1 MFYNLNHG
9 GSQTGGAVQE
19 LMTNSNVI
27 FEDAKE
33 ASGQLPHLHQCF
45 ITTLHVYK
53 ICLHTYPETVL
64 GCAWDMWDHH
74 NSMIQH
80 QITQSLVNDQVRA
93 LYAEGAQH
101 LPQDVLKFLEFPQAV

>member
-1 MFYNLNHG
+1 
-9 GSQTGGAVQE
+9 
-19 LMTNSNVI
+19 MTNSNVI

-64 GCAWDMWDHH
+64 GCAWNMWDHH
-74 NSMIQH
+74 NRELYAGMIQH
-80 QITQSLVNDQVRA
+80 QITQSLVNDQIRA

-101 LPQDVLKFLEFPQAV
+101 IPQDVLKFLEFPQAV